1 MTDFGPTQCGNQSLH
16 IIAGGQT
23 SLTFDMPRMTL
34 QEYLNQDHPEGW
46 DMFAGYFN
54 ENEQAI
60 ANMGH
65 VHVVH

>member
-1 MTDFGPTQCGNQSLH
+1 
-16 IIAGGQT
+16 
-23 SLTFDMPRMTL
+23 MTL